1 MISLFFF
8 YTGSITVSLLTQS
21 TNVVYGSDVV
31 LTATV
36 TSELSSNPIKWLKGS
51 TKLLIAAPKYTQN
64 GVGPG
69 PVTLTINNV
78 NFDDTGVYQVEASN
92 SAGTTSTSNQVS
104 LTVTGGIVGHP
115 LYCILSNWIHFAT

>member
-1 MISLFFF
+1 MISLFF

-36 TSELSSNPIKWLKGS
+36 TSELSLNPIKWLKGS

-69 PVTLTINNV
+69 PVTLTIKNV

-92 SAGTTSTSNQVS
+92 SAGTTSMSNQVL
-104 LTVTGGIVGHP
+104 LTVIGGIVVHP
-115 LYCILSNWIHFAT
+115 LYCILSNWI

>member
-1 MISLFFF
+1 M
-8 YTGSITVSLLTQS
+8 
-21 TNVVYGSDVV
+21 VYGSDVV

-36 TSELSSNPIKWLKGS
+36 TSELSLNPIKWLKGS

-69 PVTLTINNV
+69 PVTLTIKNV

-92 SAGTTSTSNQVS
+92 SAGTTSMSNQVS
-104 LTVTGGIVGHP
+104 LTVIGGIVVHP
-115 LYCILSNWIHFAT
+115 LYCILSNWI